1 MRVSHRYVP
10 HKRVSHWIYTPYT
23 CISQAWHFINMYLTG
38 VHLTGVHLTGAHLI
52 GVHLKDAYLI
62 GVYLMDVYLMGVL
75 YGRTSQACIS

>member
-10 HKRVSHWIYTPYT
+10 HKRASHWIYTPYT
-23 CISQAWHFINMYLTG
+23 CISQAWHFINMY
-38 VHLTGVHLTGAHLI
+38 LTGVHLTGAHLI

-62 GVYLMDVYLMGVL
+62 GVYLMDVYLMGVP